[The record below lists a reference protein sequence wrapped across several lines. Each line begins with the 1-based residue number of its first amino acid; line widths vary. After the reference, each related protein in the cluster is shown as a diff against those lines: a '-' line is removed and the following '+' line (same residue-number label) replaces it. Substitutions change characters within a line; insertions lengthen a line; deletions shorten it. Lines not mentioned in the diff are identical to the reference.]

1 LGLKEARTTKEKNL
15 TISSNYHFTEKYS
28 SGQSFLSFQLP
39 LASAEGNAGA
49 EVLISDNGDMVYV
62 SSRGVG
68 VIVVYRYRWEVG
80 IVDCLQVKWW

>member
-1 LGLKEARTTKEKNL
+1 M
-15 TISSNYHFTEKYS
+15 
-28 SGQSFLSFQLP
+28 P

-80 IVDCLQVKWW
+80 IVDCLQAKWW